1 MKSKSKIL
9 ESFAEAYELDGL
21 PPLAGKVMGLFYL
34 SDKKYFSFD
43 EIIEQVKASKGAVSK
58 SLKVLIN
65 LNRISYKLSP
75 QYIRKRLFYLDTI
88 GIRHSINMVISN
100 YKKQDLL
107 LKACLELRTNE
118 NLELNEFIENSIAF
132 NADVLAVIEEKMNK
146 YFNK

>member
-75 QYIRKRLFYLDTI
+75 QYNRKRLFYLDTI

>member
-1 MKSKSKIL
+1 LKSKSKIL

-75 QYIRKRLFYLDTI
+75 QYNRKRLFYLDTI

>member
-75 QYIRKRLFYLDTI
+75 QYNRKRLFYLDTI

-132 NADVLAVIEEKMNK
+132 NADVLAVIEEKMDK